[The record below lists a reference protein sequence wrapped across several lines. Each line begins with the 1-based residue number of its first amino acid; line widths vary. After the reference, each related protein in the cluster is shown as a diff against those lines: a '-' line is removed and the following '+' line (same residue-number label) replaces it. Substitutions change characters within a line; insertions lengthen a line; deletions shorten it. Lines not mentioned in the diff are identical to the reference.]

1 MQLDIKLVKLVS
13 GDVVMGQYDPNERML
28 KDLVM
33 VQTVPVAS
41 GGIQVVLL
49 PFGFPYD
56 DNVGGKLDEKY
67 VMYEYAKVP
76 EELSN
81 KYLETKSN
89 IRIASSL
96 SGLDKKNG
104 GSGIIL

>member
-13 GDVVMGQYDPNERML
+13 GDTAMGQYDPNEKVL
-28 KDLVM
+28 KDLVI
-33 VQTVPVAS
+33 VQTIPTAA
-41 GGIQVVLL
+41 GGIQIALL

-56 DNVGGKLDEKY
+56 DAVGGKLDERH

-89 IRIASSL
+89 IRIASNL

-104 GSGIIL
+104 GSGILL